1 MAGRKGELVSDP
13 VVELRGVTRRYP
25 ESRAGIRDLDLRL
38 AAGES
43 YGLLG
48 RNGAGK
54 TTALRLVMGMLRPT
68 SGTVRVFGFDPFREP
83 ENAKVRVG
91 YLAEDQEFPA
101 ALTPADLFRFHKDL
115 YPSWDQAFADDLT
128 KRLRLPVGRRL
139 RDLSRG
145 QKRQTGLVCAVAHR
159 PALLV
164 LDEPAGGLDPVAR
177 REFLEEVVD
186 LLASAGTTVLFS
198 SHNLAEVERVAGRIG
213 ILEAGRLVLER
224 DVAELRENSCRV
236 LVDMKDLARA
246 KAVEGCIHAREL
258 GDGLAMTFLCAPDE
272 AARRV
277 TTALGAP
284 PRQSMPVSLED
295 LFVDL
300 VGDRK

>member
-1 MAGRKGELVSDP
+1 MAGREGELVSDP
-13 VVELRGVTRRYP
+13 VVEMNGVTRLYP
-25 ESRAGIRDLDLRL
+25 ESKAGVRGLNLRL
-38 AAGES
+38 VAGES

-68 SGTVRVFGFDPFREP
+68 LGSVRVFGFDPFREP
-83 ENAKVRVG
+83 EKAKVRVG

-101 ALTPADLFRFHKDL
+101 AMTPADLFRFHRDL
-115 YPSWDQAFADDLT
+115 HPSWDQRFADDLT
-128 KRLRLPVGRRL
+128 QRLRLPAGRRL

-145 QKRQTGLVCAVAHR
+145 QKRQAGLVCAVAHR

-213 ILEAGRLVLER
+213 ILADGHVMLER
-224 DVAELRENSCRV
+224 EVNDLRENSCRV
-236 LVDMKDLARA
+236 VVDGSDATRVAELD
-246 KAVEGCIHAREL
+246 GCIRARRL
-258 GDGLAMTFLCAPDE
+258 GDGLAVTFLCAPDE